1 MSKKSRF
8 SITVKKQTLAEQV
21 ATAISEAILAGEWQA
36 GDSLPT
42 EPELSADFGVSR
54 AVIRDATRMLAA
66 RGLVE
71 AQHGRGVFVTESQA
85 AAFGDA
91 LLLALRRSGATVW
104 DVEHFEQ
111 MVFPEVCALAAAE
124 ASETELAQIKD
135 LTAQYI
141 ELFTRTTESYW
152 RNNRSALPLEVDAN
166 RAAFVAIIQAIFD
179 ATHNAVWK
187 LLARPVLQLRST
199 RDWETE
205 NITSEELIASET
217 RFLETLIAAI
227 SSGDP
232 KLARKTTAELM
243 QLPTEAIVAMRETP
257 VGEIPHI
264 RVSLTREATP
274 R

>member
-21 ATAISEAILAGEWQA
+21 ATAVSEAILAGEWQA
-36 GDSLPT
+36 GEPLPT
-42 EPELSADFGVSR
+42 EPELAAEFGVSR

-104 DVEHFEQ
+104 DVEQFEQ
-111 MVFPEVCALAAAE
+111 MVFPEVCALAAAK
-124 ASETELAQIKD
+124 ASKADLAQIRD
-135 LTAQYI
+135 LTTQYI
-141 ELFTRTTESYW
+141 ELFTHTTQTYW
-152 RNNRSALPLEVDAN
+152 ANNRSTPLSEVSAN
-166 RAAFVAIIQAIFD
+166 RTAFIAIIQAIFA
-179 ATHNAVWK
+179 ATHNAVWQ
-187 LLARPVLQLRST
+187 LLAGPILHLRST

-205 NITSEELIASET
+205 NMTIEELIASET
-217 RFLETLIAAI
+217 RFLETLVAAV

-232 KLARKTTAELM
+232 QLARKTTAELM
-243 QLPTEAIVAMRETP
+243 QLPAEAIVAMRKTP

-264 RVSLTREATP
+264 QVSST
-274 R
+274 